1 MKKKNLAVVA
11 FLVVAGGIVIARAQ
25 SLSANDAVNSSI
37 PEQKVKKVLYFK
49 PQVYPDLD
57 EIKEPTNTAF
67 FSAVSDEYSSLK
79 RSNML
84 RADVSEADEISAE
97 TIREYCRNNNAD
109 FAIVPKVKYFKVGIG
124 KYVFSNQVVVSMK
137 LYDAKG
143 NFLTETQYDT
153 YKKNMRMLG
162 SAENSV
168 KIGTK
173 GAIREIIK
181 KLRKSKKIS
190 QEDL

>member
-37 PEQKVKKVLYFK
+37 PEQKVKKVLYFN